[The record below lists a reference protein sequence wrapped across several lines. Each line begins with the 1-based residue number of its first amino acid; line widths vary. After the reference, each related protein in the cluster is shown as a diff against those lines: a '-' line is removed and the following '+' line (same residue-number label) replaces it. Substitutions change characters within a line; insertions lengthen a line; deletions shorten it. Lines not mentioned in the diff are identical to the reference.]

1 MLPKKLV
8 IFCCST
14 WLFLGILSAE
24 FKYQTFELG
33 FNPEAKISIIKKMM
47 SSEGTLVSIR
57 PGTVFIRDEQ
67 RILKDIENLLKQ
79 PSLDRVQQI
88 RIQLRRVT
96 TGEIEKRE
104 HDIGFSTSK
113 QPSSSRSFQFGLKLG
128 QQRHNINQHQEQ
140 SIVTLSGRAAYLRLS
155 TSKPKILQWRRRFLA
170 IDMHHIEELEA
181 LRVLPIRSGKNIR
194 LSIKSVYRVR
204 DKAKWQSF
212 DTGEIDTNVIVRPG
226 QWLNI
231 GGSQR
236 SLDDRKRQ
244 LWGLSGGK
252 KEGFEHL
259 NFEVQATLE

>member
-1 MLPKKLV
+1 
-8 IFCCST
+8 
-14 WLFLGILSAE
+14 
-24 FKYQTFELG
+24 
-33 FNPEAKISIIKKMM
+33 
-47 SSEGTLVSIR
+47 
-57 PGTVFIRDEQ
+57 
-67 RILKDIENLLKQ
+67 
-79 PSLDRVQQI
+79 
-88 RIQLRRVT
+88 
-96 TGEIEKRE
+96 
-104 HDIGFSTSK
+104 
-113 QPSSSRSFQFGLKLG
+113 
-128 QQRHNINQHQEQ
+128 
-140 SIVTLSGRAAYLRLS
+140 
-155 TSKPKILQWRRRFLA
+155 
-170 IDMHHIEELEA
+170 MHHIEELEA